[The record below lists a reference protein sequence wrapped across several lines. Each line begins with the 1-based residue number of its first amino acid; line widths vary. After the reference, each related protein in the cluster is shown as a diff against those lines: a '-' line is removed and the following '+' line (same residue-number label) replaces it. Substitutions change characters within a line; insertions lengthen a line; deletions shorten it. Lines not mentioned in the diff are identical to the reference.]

1 MTATEQVQLIPLAKL
16 HISENNTRQPKPTD
30 PTIKELAKSLKA
42 EQKTPILVRPHPE
55 KKGHYEIAAGAR
67 RYTAALAAEL
77 KTLKAIVREYDDD
90 SFEETILTENLQRL
104 DPDPYAEA
112 ILLKRLIDRGQTNIK
127 HIAAS
132 LGKSEKWASRRYQLA
147 SLPESLLKAWGPKG
161 NLHHFSAEMMEL
173 LAALPNLP
181 HEDEDFLHQIQRA
194 TSRKDLESRVSPFLA
209 PLTDAEWLN
218 DACTFVAGC
227 GPGCACDSSKQNT
240 LFENKDDACARCLNP
255 ACFLA
260 RRQLH
265 INAEYTRLCEGE
277 SLPVFAQEPVTIQG
291 TRYERDYNI
300 WSHDFTTTPSEG
312 AKKVVLFKYGKLH
325 VAYIPEK
332 KKSAKDKDGIP
343 ATPEEKLKAKTS
355 MLQGKRWGLVREK
368 LEAALTAAPYEKLTA
383 PIDHLI
389 AVFGLPFKVESLQSA
404 PADEGLWDYIHK
416 PTAFPIRDNTEEDRY
431 GYKHMRFGFT
441 GEDAQREHAL
451 WPSVKQILLG
461 LIPKP
466 ARVSDADKFETT
478 YREVS
483 TLIGFPIE
491 EEKKAADLEIL
502 PPKSWGKVDP
512 HTLQPIDK

>member
-300 WSHDFTTTPSEG
+300 WSHDFYSNTASCTSPTFPKRKSRPKTKT
-312 AKKVVLFKYGKLH
+312 ASQQLRKK
-325 VAYIPEK
+325 
-332 KKSAKDKDGIP
+332 
-343 ATPEEKLKAKTS
+343 
-355 MLQGKRWGLVREK
+355 
-368 LEAALTAAPYEKLTA
+368 
-383 PIDHLI
+383 
-389 AVFGLPFKVESLQSA
+389 
-404 PADEGLWDYIHK
+404 
-416 PTAFPIRDNTEEDRY
+416 N
-431 GYKHMRFGFT
+431 
-441 GEDAQREHAL
+441 
-451 WPSVKQILLG
+451 
-461 LIPKP
+461 
-466 ARVSDADKFETT
+466 
-478 YREVS
+478 
-483 TLIGFPIE
+483 
-491 EEKKAADLEIL
+491 
-502 PPKSWGKVDP
+502 
-512 HTLQPIDK
+512 